1 VSGERIGLLGGTFDP
16 IHIGH
21 LHLAQAVADVAA
33 LDKVLFMPVGSPA
46 HRETHAPADD
56 RREMTQLAIARNTR
70 FEFDGTALEQPAP
83 AYTADTLALLRE
95 RRPHDRFCFIAGIDS
110 LARSRWRRLD
120 EVAAAL
126 EKFYVARREGVDVA
140 ELAPTLADLAPEL
153 RARFEI
159 VDVSLMDL
167 SSTEIRALV
176 KAGRSVRY
184 LVPDVVAGYIADRS
198 LYR

>member
-1 VSGERIGLLGGTFDP
+1 VTGQRIGLLGGTFDP

-56 RREMTQLAIARNTR
+56 RKEMTQLAIARNTR

-153 RARFEI
+153 RARFEV

-167 SSTEIRALV
+167 SSTDIRALV
-176 KAGRSVRY
+176 KAGRSIRY

>member
-1 VSGERIGLLGGTFDP
+1 MSAQRIGLLGGTFDP

-46 HRETHAPADD
+46 HRETHASADD
-56 RREMTQLAIARNTR
+56 RKEMTQLAIARNAR
-70 FEFDGTALEQPAP
+70 FEFDDTALEQPAP
-83 AYTADTLALLRE
+83 AYTADTLALLRQK
-95 RRPHDRFCFIAGIDS
+95 RPDDRFCFIAGIDS

-120 EVAAAL
+120 EVARAL

-140 ELAPTLADLAPEL
+140 ELAPMLADLEPES

-159 VDVSLMDL
+159 VDVSLMDV

-176 KAGRSVRY
+176 KAGRSIRY
-184 LVPDVVAGYIADRS
+184 LVPDAVAGYIADRA

>member
-1 VSGERIGLLGGTFDP
+1 MSAPRIGLLGGTFDP
-16 IHIGH
+16 IHLGH

-46 HRETHAPADD
+46 HRETHASADD
-56 RREMTQLAIARNTR
+56 RKEMTQLAIARNAR

-95 RRPHDRFCFIAGIDS
+95 KRPDDRFCFIAGIDS

-120 EVAAAL
+120 EVARSL
-126 EKFYVARREGVDVA
+126 EKFYVARRGGVDVA
-140 ELAPTLADLAPEL
+140 ELAPLLADLAPEL
-153 RARFEI
+153 RARFEV
-159 VDVSLMDL
+159 VDIALMDV

-176 KAGRSVRY
+176 KAGRSIRY
-184 LVPDVVAGYIADRS
+184 LVPDAVAGYIADRS

>member
-1 VSGERIGLLGGTFDP
+1 MSGERIGLLGGTFDP

-56 RREMTQLAIARNTR
+56 RKEMTQLAIARNTR

-140 ELAPTLADLAPEL
+140 ELALTLADLAPEL

>member
-56 RREMTQLAIARNTR
+56 RKEMTQLAIARNTR

-140 ELAPTLADLAPEL
+140 ELALTLADLAPEL

>member
-1 VSGERIGLLGGTFDP
+1 MSGERIGLLGGTFDP

-56 RREMTQLAIARNTR
+56 RKEMTQLAIARNPR
-70 FEFDGTALEQPAP
+70 FEFDATALEQPAP
-83 AYTADTLALLRE
+83 AYTADTLAFLRE
-95 RRPHDRFCFIAGIDS
+95 KRPDDRLCFIAGIDS

-126 EKFYVARREGVDVA
+126 EQFYVARRDGVDVA
-140 ELAPTLADLAPEL
+140 ELEPILADLAPEL
-153 RARFEI
+153 RARFEL
-159 VDVSLMDL
+159 VDVSLMDV
-167 SSTEIRALV
+167 SSTDIRALV
-176 KAGRSVRY
+176 KAGRSIRY
-184 LVPDVVAGYIADRS
+184 LVPDAVAGYIADRS

>member
-1 VSGERIGLLGGTFDP
+1 MSGERIGLLGGTFDP

-33 LDKVLFMPVGSPA
+33 LDTVLFMPVGSPA
-46 HRETHAPADD
+46 HRETHASAED
-56 RREMTQLAIARNTR
+56 RKEMTQLAIARNTR

-95 RRPHDRFCFIAGIDS
+95 KRPHDRFCFIAGIDS

-120 EVAAAL
+120 EVAETL

-140 ELAPTLADLAPEL
+140 ELAPILSDLAPEL

-159 VDVSLMDL
+159 VDVALMDL

-176 KAGRSVRY
+176 KAGRSIRY

>member
-1 VSGERIGLLGGTFDP
+1 MTGQRIGLLGGTFDP

-56 RREMTQLAIARNTR
+56 RKEMTQLAIARNTR

-153 RARFEI
+153 RARFEV

-167 SSTEIRALV
+167 SSTDIRALV
-176 KAGRSVRY
+176 KAGRSIRY